1 MSQKIKNFKNSNFTP
16 LKLRE
21 FKSENFTIQSNKILN
36 RHSFSFSCLNNLN
49 KVGSKNSLLTKNPTE
64 NYLYDKI
71 NLNNLSKVKSLL
83 DKSINNLSNST
94 NQMSAYN
101 SLNYN
106 SSSLEHIKISNF
118 RKGKFHNHF
127 IDNFIKNKNE
137 TFYSYDRHKNII
149 PLKYPKLLNNK
160 ISAKNQFY
168 DRYKENIKNT
178 SPNTLTI
185 YIENKVGKNDKYK
198 KKHKYKDKNNN
209 LIKDYNLLD
218 KIVLIQSFWRSYFLR
233 KLIVGG
239 LEKYYSAIAVGKY
252 LEKIINRN
260 KKNLFKIFIDSL
272 KIHFSN
278 KKTKLFS
285 YIKSKNDIK
294 RYIKNNEDNNGSF
307 GIPKD
312 KVKDCIYFFIKKE
325 QIKAKNNKYNNNKKQ
340 MLNITDYNWN
350 NNKKFKKHNVKIVSL
365 YDKKNNN
372 KIKKENSN
380 KNFNAK
386 MNLFN
391 KKDNYYNKRCS
402 INNNNNS
409 NYPKNFHK
417 IRKKTKK
424 LTEEKPKKIYV
435 RKKVREN
442 STHNISNYFSN
453 EISSIVLKENNIET
467 PKDNNYKLLY
477 SLLFTIRRKYLNL
490 FYPFLIGQLIKL
502 KQNNLLNK
510 ISIIRKRKNNSPGS
524 NLLQKKIDNNFS
536 KVKSKPKTIYK
547 SPKIK
552 VNKNNKIEKNRKLK
566 TLKKIIEKKSNKID
580 KMNAISLTKYFLIWN
595 NYNFFKKVSSPS
607 VHVHLSE
614 NFKKLEH
621 KKPFI
626 KDTRSQ
632 NATPKKHIK
641 IRFKKTVSSPGTIGH
656 NSCDRKH
663 ISSLST
669 KKMIII
675 KKYSCFN
682 NDLLIHNLSSCN
694 NITCKKNLL
703 NQINK
708 KENKFFNKIV
718 SVIQKLE
725 LKNILFKHFH
735 QWKKESKK

>member
-1 MSQKIKNFKNSNFTP
+1 MSQKIKNFKNINFTP

-21 FKSENFTIQSNKILN
+21 FKSENFTIQSNRILN
-36 RHSFSFSCLNNLN
+36 RHSYSVSCLNNLN
-49 KVGSKNSLLTKNPTE
+49 KVSSKNSLLTKNPTE

-71 NLNNLSKVKSLL
+71 NLNNLSKAKSLL

-106 SSSLEHIKISNF
+106 SSSLEHVKSNYF

-127 IDNFIKNKNE
+127 IDSSIKNKNE
-137 TFYSYDRHKNII
+137 TFYSNDRHKNLM

-160 ISAKNQFY
+160 INVRNQFC
-168 DRYKENIKNT
+168 DRYKENMKNNNL
-178 SPNTLTI
+178 NTVTI
-185 YIENKVGKNDKYK
+185 YIENKVKNDKYK
-198 KKHKYKDKNNN
+198 KMNKHKNKNNN

-218 KIVLIQSFWRSYFLR
+218 KIVLIQSYWRSYFLR
-233 KLIVGG
+233 KLVVGG
-239 LEKYYSAIAVGKY
+239 LEKYYSAIAIGKY
-252 LEKIINRN
+252 LEKILNRN
-260 KKNLFKIFIDSL
+260 KQKLFKIFVDSL
-272 KIHFSN
+272 KIYIFN
-278 KKTKLFS
+278 KKSKLFS
-285 YIKSKNDIK
+285 YRKSKNNIK
-294 RYIKNNEDNNGSF
+294 RYVKNNEDNNGSF

-312 KVKDCIYFFIKKE
+312 KVKDCIYFFIEKE
-325 QIKAKNNKYNNNKKQ
+325 QIKANNKKYNSNKNQ
-340 MLNITDYNWN
+340 LLNITDFNWN

-365 YDKKNNN
+365 YDKKNKN
-372 KIKKENSN
+372 KIKKEKSN
-380 KNFNAK
+380 KNINEK
-386 MNLFN
+386 MNFLQ
-391 KKDNYYNKRCS
+391 KKDNYYNKRFS

-409 NYPKNFHK
+409 NCPKNFHK
-417 IRKKTKK
+417 IKNKKKK

-442 STHNISNYFSN
+442 STHNISNYFTS
-453 EISSIVLKENNIET
+453 EISSIVFNENNIET
-467 PKDNNYKLLY
+467 TKDNNYKILS

-490 FYPFLIGQLIKL
+490 FYSFLIGQLIKL
-502 KQNNLLNK
+502 KQNSLTNK
-510 ISIIRKRKNNSPGS
+510 ISIIRKRKTSLENNS
-524 NLLQKKIDNNFS
+524 LQKKFDNNYS
-536 KVKSKPKTIYK
+536 KVQSNPKIIYK

-566 TLKKIIEKKSNKID
+566 ALKKIVEKKSNKMD
-580 KMNAISLTKYFLIWN
+580 KINVISLTKYFLIWN
-595 NYNFFKKVSSPS
+595 KYNFFKKVSSPS
-607 VHVHLSE
+607 VYVHLSE

-621 KKPFI
+621 KKPI
-626 KDTRSQ
+626 SNDRRSH

-641 IRFKKTVSSPGTIGH
+641 IRFKKTFSSPRTFGP

-663 ISSLST
+663 ISSLSS
-669 KKMIII
+669 KKMNVI

-682 NDLLIHNLSSCN
+682 NDSLTHNLSIGN
-694 NITCKKNLL
+694 NITCKQNLL

-735 QWKKESKK
+735 LWKKESKK